1 MNFQFSE
8 IQKGTRVAYSPDGKF
23 IATVEKKRV
32 RFHDTQSLEV
42 VGSRTNPE
50 DCSELEWSPNGLML
64 LCSMT
69 KKNSVQV
76 WARDDEEFSCTIVE
90 GLAGLTH
97 AEWAGDSKHIITV
110 SEFQIRLTIWDLE
123 ERTAKYIKFPKF
135 SKRGIAQS
143 RNKKYLAVV
152 ERREHRDYIGVY
164 SQEVWELILRFKVD
178 TTDLEDCLWSTD
190 DRVLCCYDNPL
201 EYRFL
206 IYTPRGQKLAQFQAY
221 ENALGI
227 KSISFSPKSRFL
239 TVGSYDQVCRVFNTL
254 TWRQLADYEHPS
266 TIKKTPLFKKAV
278 VFQEVFAD
286 QIDSMDHLAMDFDID
301 DGKSISSGT
310 TNMSN
315 LTMTSNLLRQT
326 VKTARNQGQDKKRKY
341 NLGSLPISV
350 KEMKVELDDNPKV
363 GISRCEWSPSGELL
377 ATVNDNMPMTLWIW
391 SMSRLNLMSVLDH
404 KDKVTSFKWGPGGE
418 EERLAICC
426 GNDKL
431 YLWTKSGTAIIRCR
445 ANRYI
450 VNDLRWSP
458 TGDSMLLLDKKK
470 FCCLYIDSGGT
481 TEENVNRVKT

>member
-1 MNFQFSE
+1 MDFQFSE
-8 IQKGTRVAYSPDGKF
+8 IHKATRVAYSPDGTF
-23 IATVEKKRV
+23 IATIVKKRL
-32 RFHDTQSLEV
+32 RFHNTQTLEI
-42 VGSRTNPE
+42 VGTRTNPE
-50 DCSELEWSPNGLML
+50 DCYELEWSPNGLMV

-76 WARDDEEFSCTIVE
+76 WALKDENFACTIDE

-97 AEWAGDSKHIITV
+97 AEWAGDSRHIITV

-123 ERTAKYIKFPKF
+123 ERKAKYIKFPKF

-143 RNKKYLAVV
+143 QNKKYLAVV

-164 SQEVWELILRFKVD
+164 SQEVWELIIRFKVD
-178 TTDLEDCLWSTD
+178 TVDLEDCLWSKD
-190 DRVLCCYDNPL
+190 DRVLCVYDNPL

-239 TVGSYDQVCRVFNTL
+239 AVGSYDQVCRVFNNL
-254 TWRQLADYEHPS
+254 TWRSLAEYEHPS
-266 TIKKTPLFKKAV
+266 TIKITPQHKKAIIY
-278 VFQEVFAD
+278 QEVFAD
-286 QIDSMDHLAMDFDID
+286 MDHLALDFDLD
-301 DGKSISSGT
+301 DGKSVSSGS

-315 LTMTSNLLRQT
+315 FTMTSNLLRKT
-326 VKTARNQGQDKKRKY
+326 VKTARTQNKGPDRTRKY

-350 KEMKVELDDNPKV
+350 KEMKVEMDDNPKV
-363 GISRCEWSPSGELL
+363 GISRCEWSSSGELL
-377 ATVNDNMPMTLWIW
+377 ATINDNMPMTVWIW
-391 SMSRLNLMSVLDH
+391 SMSRLNLMSVVNH
-404 KDKVTSFKWGPGGE
+404 KDKVSSFKWAPGD

-431 YLWTKSGTAIIRCR
+431 YLWSKDSSSVVRCR
-445 ANRYI
+445 ADRYVI
-450 VNDLRWSP
+450 SDLRWSP
-458 TGDSMLLLDKKK
+458 DGESLLLLDRKK
-470 FCCLYIDSGGT
+470 FCCCYIDSEST
-481 TEENVNRVKT
+481 KEEDLKS